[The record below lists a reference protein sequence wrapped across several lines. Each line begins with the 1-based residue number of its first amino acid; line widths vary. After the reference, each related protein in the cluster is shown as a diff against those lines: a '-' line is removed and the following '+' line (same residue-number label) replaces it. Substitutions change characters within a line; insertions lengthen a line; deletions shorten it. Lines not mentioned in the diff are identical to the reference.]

1 MAFTQ
6 RRARQE
12 SVNFWPGYVDALATL
27 LLIMIFLL
35 VIFAAARFFV
45 REAMFL
51 QEQELEQTKTQVS
64 TLSTELDQSKG
75 QVENLE
81 KDKQSLETDLATT
94 KDAAA
99 KAETKAQEL
108 ESSVATLESDKAAQ
122 SDRISALET
131 DLAKANAA
139 LEDAKAEE
147 ERLGAMIASL
157 KEQAAAAAA
166 EIDGLKA
173 SLDAEVT
180 SGEKSK
186 EEIARL
192 LALLEAAEKDKALAG
207 SEIDTLKASAA
218 KQKEEGEEAQ
228 AQLSLLKEELA
239 SLRVRLQGT
248 EESLN
253 AAQAKAAEDEAKISA
268 LTKELDEAKA
278 ASEQAI
284 AQYQSDFFAQLVEA
298 LGQRDDIEVVGDRF
312 ILQSEVLFDSG
323 SAEIK
328 PAGRENLRKI
338 ASVLKDISQSIPA
351 DINWILRVDG
361 HSDKQPI
368 SSSTFPSNWHL
379 SSARAINVV
388 TFLIQNGVP
397 PKRLVAAGFGEF
409 QPLDPGSTAAS
420 YKRNRRIE
428 FKLTN
433 R

>member
-12 SVNFWPGYVDALATL
+12 SINFWPGYVDALATL

-35 VIFAAARFFV
+35 VVFAAARFFV
-45 REAMFL
+45 REAMFM
-51 QEQELEQTKTQVS
+51 QAQELEATKSQVT
-64 TLSTELDQSKG
+64 TLSTELDQRAG

-81 KDKQSLETDLATT
+81 EDKKSLETDLATT
-94 KDAAA
+94 RDAAS
-99 KAETKAQEL
+99 KAETRAQEL
-108 ESSVATLESDKAAQ
+108 ESSVATLETDKATQAQ
-122 SDRISALET
+122 QISALEEQI
-131 DLAKANAA
+131 AQANAA

-147 ERLGAMIASL
+147 ERLGALIASL
-157 KEQAAAAAA
+157 KEQEAAAAA

-173 SLDAEVT
+173 SLEAEIT
-180 SGEKSK
+180 SGEDQKA
-186 EEIARL
+186 EIARL

-207 SEIDTLKASAA
+207 SELDTLKASAA

-228 AQLSLLKEELA
+228 AQLSLLDDELA
-239 SLRVRLQGT
+239 SLRVRLAGT
-248 EESLN
+248 EEQLT
-253 AAQAKAAEDEAKISA
+253 AAQAKASEDEAKISS
-268 LTKELDEAKA
+268 LTKELEEARA
-278 ASEQAI
+278 ANEQAI
-284 AQYQSDFFAQLVEA
+284 SQYQSEFFAQLAEA
-298 LGQRDDIEVVGDRF
+298 LGQREDIEVVGDRF

-328 PAGRENLRKI
+328 PAGQENLKKI
-338 ASVLKDISQSIPA
+338 AAVMRDISRSIPD

-368 SSSTFPSNWHL
+368 SSSRFPSNWHL
-379 SSARAINVV
+379 SAERAIAVV
-388 TFLIQNGVP
+388 RFLTNYGVP

-409 QPLDPGSTAAS
+409 QPREAGATEEAFR
-420 YKRNRRIE
+420 RNRRIE